1 MAVIVSCTALFTDML
16 VYGMLIPLLPLMP
29 AVQRFGASAT
39 GLLFA
44 AYAAMM
50 IAVTPL
56 AGRFVDRRGPH
67 RARQIAVD
75 AVRLPLL
82 AVVVEHQ

>member
-39 GLLFA
+39 GLRSAPFQPR
-44 AYAAMM
+44 
-50 IAVTPL
+50 T
-56 AGRFVDRRGPH
+56 R
-67 RARQIAVD
+67 
-75 AVRLPLL
+75 
-82 AVVVEHQ
+82 